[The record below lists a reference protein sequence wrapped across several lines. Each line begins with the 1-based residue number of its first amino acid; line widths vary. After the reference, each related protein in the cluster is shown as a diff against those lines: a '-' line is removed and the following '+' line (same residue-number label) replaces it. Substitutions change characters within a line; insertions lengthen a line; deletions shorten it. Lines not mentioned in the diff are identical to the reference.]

1 MHSQCL
7 MCKYVFGRKCMKN
20 NKFIEDEIY
29 NNIKKCMDFHSLA
42 ETEIEDPCD
51 SCCNENKDY
60 YKNSEN

>member
-7 MCKYVFGRKCMKN
+7 MCKYVFVK
-20 NKFIEDEIY
+20 KFQKTGNFISDEIY
-29 NNIKKCMDFHSLA
+29 NNSIKCEDFISIT

-60 YKNSEN
+60 YENNK